1 MNFWNVEEE
10 KWKPIL
16 SLELFDLRRSKASL
30 SNAKAIGHCRAWMRV
45 ISESRKWETEQTD

>member
-16 SLELFDLRRSKASL
+16 SLELFDLRRSRASL
-30 SNAKAIGHCRAWMRV
+30 SNANAVGHCRAWLRV
-45 ISESRKWETEQTD
+45 IKSNKKWKTEQKD

>member
-30 SNAKAIGHCRAWMRV
+30 SKANAIGHCRA
-45 ISESRKWETEQTD
+45 